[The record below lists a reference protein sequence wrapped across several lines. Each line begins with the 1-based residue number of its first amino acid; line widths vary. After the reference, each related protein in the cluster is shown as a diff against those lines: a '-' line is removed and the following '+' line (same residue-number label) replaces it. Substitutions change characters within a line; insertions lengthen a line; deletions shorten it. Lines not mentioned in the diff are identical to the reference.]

1 MVPARFVPDAA
12 TRRRFGARL
21 DRFAFFLTRGDPPAA
36 AAAGALA
43 PLPRDER
50 ARVVARGL
58 AGQASGSE
66 ALDALLAGV
75 ARPPLWFDTA
85 RAARGGAVLRRSGA
99 FGAVVLGFKSL
110 MTSYASA
117 AGNKPLTFT
126 RQLEVDTT
134 RRLGET
140 ARFIEAVSLPEGI
153 KPGSAGFRATLRVRL
168 VHAEVR
174 RALSASPRWRADD
187 WGAPI
192 CQADMAATVL
202 LFSSV
207 LVDGLETLG
216 FGVTPA
222 EREDVL
228 HLWRGV
234 GWLMGVEEELLC
246 ATARDAADLWAMI
259 QGSQGAVDDDG
270 RRLAKALLEAPIR
283 EAKTPAERARARV
296 LVSLHAALTRRFLGP
311 ELATSLGVGR
321 SPWELALPAVTAA
334 VRAGDT
340 ALRHTPLARLATE
353 VLGTRYWRSVVEMML
368 GGREAAFEPP
378 EV

>member
-1 MVPARFVPDAA
+1 MTPGRFQPDDDA
-12 TRRRFGARL
+12 RRRFGARL
-21 DRFAFFLTRGDPPAA
+21 DRFATFLTRGDPSADAA
-36 AAAGALA
+36 VEGLSG
-43 PLPRDER
+43 LSREER
-50 ARVVARGL
+50 ARRVGQGL
-58 AGQASGSE
+58 DGASTGVD
-66 ALDALLAGV
+66 ALDAFLREAS
-75 ARPPLWFDTA
+75 RPPLWWDAA

-110 MTSYASA
+110 LTSYASP

-140 ARFIEAVSLPEGI
+140 ARFIEAVALPETI
-153 KPGSAGFRATLRVRL
+153 APGSAGFRATVRVRL

-174 RALSASPRWRADD
+174 RALVASPRWRAEE
-187 WGAPI
+187 WGLPI

-207 LVDGLETLG
+207 LLDGLESLG
-216 FGVTPA
+216 FAPTA
-222 EREDVL
+222 TEREDVL

-234 GWLMGVEEELLC
+234 GRLMGVEDELLC
-246 ATARDAADLWAMI
+246 AAVRDAADLWEMI
-259 QGSQGAVDDDG
+259 QATQGPVDDDG
-270 RRLAKALLEAPIR
+270 RRLAKALLEAPLR
-283 EAKTPAERARARV
+283 DAKTPAEEACARA
-296 LVSLHAALTRRFLGP
+296 LVSFHRAIARRLLGP

-321 SPWELALPAVTAA
+321 SPWEPGLPLLTAF
-334 VRAGDT
+334 VRGGDA
-340 ALRHTPLARLATE
+340 ALRRTPLAPLAAE

-368 GGREAAFEPP
+368 GGREAAFEAP